1 MNHLI
6 EYLIQSKYLTLD
18 NFEINKNFYIF
29 PRAFVDIEYYKEMII
44 DAKYLYAILY
54 NRAQISRETGWVDE
68 NQRIYF
74 IYKNLELLEASGIGG
89 EKRIINAKRELVAK
103 NLLVQK
109 RLGQGKAN
117 RLYLLFPMSQD
128 EILRIKNEV

>member
-1 MNHLI
+1 
-6 EYLIQSKYLTLD
+6 
-18 NFEINKNFYIF
+18 
-29 PRAFVDIEYYKEMII
+29 
-44 DAKYLYAILY
+44 
-54 NRAQISRETGWVDE
+54 ISRETGWVDE

-117 RLYLLFPMSQD
+117 RLYLLFPMSQE